1 MVDAISGN
9 TEVNLREQKL
19 AEQSI
24 VEQTTIEQK
33 LETIFGFSQFR
44 MGQQPVV
51 EKILAGGS
59 AAAIFPTGSGK
70 SLCYQFPATQLPHL
84 TLVISPLL
92 ALMQDQLAFLHKNNI
107 NAATIDS
114 TQTLEQ
120 TREVMNGVRSGQIK
134 ILMISV
140 ERLNNERF
148 RQFLS
153 QITVSLLVVD
163 EAHCISE
170 WGHNFRPDYLKLPRY
185 QRQFNIKQT
194 LLLTATAT
202 SQVVADMGDKFNII
216 PENITLTGFYRPNLN
231 LSVVGCPS
239 DERLEKLTPWL
250 NQRRGH
256 CGIIYVTLQKTAK
269 IVAEQLLKQNFNAVA
284 YHAGMDNEIRTNIV
298 KQFMQATD
306 QIIVATIA
314 FGMGIDKSDIRFVAH
329 YDMPKSIENYAQE
342 IGRAG
347 RDNNPSDCLVLANHD
362 NLNVLQNFVYADTP
376 QASAI
381 KIVLSQI
388 QQSQQAGQ
396 WELVENSLSNQAN
409 IRPLTLK
416 TLIVY
421 LELLQIVRPSYSYFA
436 QYKYKILT
444 SKEDILSRFDGE
456 RADFIQSVF
465 NASKHARVWSVLDF
479 EALPQQ
485 YSEDRSRVIKA
496 LEYLQDNQAIELQT
510 AQMTQVYQVTPK
522 PFDIDALINKL
533 TNKFIDK
540 EKSELARIDHLM
552 AFFASDKCLSQSLSH
567 YFSDTNLKQACGHCS
582 VCYGVVAQI
591 PPIKELPSLYLLDFN
606 NLTHQFIEA
615 YRKATDEAISIT
627 LLARFL
633 CGLTTPIFTRLK
645 ARALP
650 SFGRLS
656 DYPFAQ
662 VSKWLDENMRSE

>member
-1 MVDAISGN
+1 MIEKQLADVFGFPQFRN
-9 TEVNLREQKL
+9 GQK
-19 AEQSI
+19 Q
-24 VEQTTIEQK
+24 VV
-33 LETIFGFSQFR
+33 ETILNG
-44 MGQQPVV
+44 
-51 EKILAGGS
+51 ES

-70 SLCYQFPATQLPHL
+70 SLCYQFPATQLPNL

-92 ALMQDQLAFLHKNNI
+92 ALMQDQLAFLGKHNI

-114 TQTLEQ
+114 TQIFEQ
-120 TREVMNGVRSGQIK
+120 TRDVMDGVRSGDIK

-202 SQVVADMGDKFNII
+202 SQVVKDMGDKFNI
-216 PENITLTGFYRPNLN
+216 PSENITLTGFYRSNLN

-239 DERLEKLTPWL
+239 PQRIEKLVPWL

-256 CGIIYVTLQKTAK
+256 CGIVYVTLQKTAE
-269 IVAEQLLKQNFNAVA
+269 IVAEQLSNQNFNAVA
-284 YHAGMDNEIRTNIV
+284 YHAGMDNDVRTEIV
-298 KQFMQATD
+298 KNFMEASD

-381 KIVLSQI
+381 KTVLSQI
-388 QQSQQAGQ
+388 QQSQSTGQ

-421 LELLQIVRPSYSYFA
+421 LELLQIIRPSYSYFA

-444 SKEDILSRFDGE
+444 SKIDILSKFEGE
-456 RADFIQSVF
+456 RADFIQAVF
-465 NASKHARVWSVLDF
+465 DASKHARVWSVLDF
-479 EALPQQ
+479 DALPSQ
-485 YSEDRSRVIKA
+485 YAQDRGRVIKA

-510 AQMTQVYQVTPK
+510 AQMTQVYQITPK
-522 PFDIDALINKL
+522 PFDIDMLIAKL
-533 TNKFIDK
+533 NHKFLDK
-540 EKSELARIDHLM
+540 EQSELARIEHLM
-552 AFFASDKCLSQSLSH
+552 SFFASDSCLSQSLSH
-567 YFSDTNLKQACGHCS
+567 YFSDTSLNKPCGHCS
-582 VCYGVVAQI
+582 VCYGVVADI
-591 PPIKELPSLYLLDFN
+591 PPPVILPPLDSLDFKE
-606 NLTHQFIEA
+606 LTHQFIDVHK
-615 YRKATDEAISIT
+615 KATDEAMSIT
-627 LLARFL
+627 LLSRFL

-645 ARALP
+645 ARSLS
-650 SFGRLS
+650 SFGRLEQ
-656 DYPFAQ
+656 YPFAE
-662 VSKWLDENMRSE
+662 VSYWLDANMRG

>member
-1 MVDAISGN
+1 M
-9 TEVNLREQKL
+9 
-19 AEQSI
+19 
-24 VEQTTIEQK
+24 IEQQ
-33 LETIFGFSQFR
+33 LERLFGFSQFR
-44 MGQQPVV
+44 GGQKNVV
-51 EKILAGGS
+51 EAILAGKS

-92 ALMQDQLAFLHKNNI
+92 ALMQDQLAFLHQHGI

-120 TREVMNGVRSGQIK
+120 TRDVMSGVREGTIK

-153 QITVSLLVVD
+153 EITVSLLVVD

-170 WGHNFRPDYLKLPRY
+170 WGHNFRPDYLKLPHY

-202 SQVVADMGDKFNII
+202 SKVVEDMSSKFSIEK
-216 PENITLTGFYRPNLN
+216 ENITLTGFYRSNLN
-231 LSVVGCPS
+231 LGVVGCPS
-239 DERLEKLTPWL
+239 EERIDKLSPWL

-256 CGIIYVTLQKTAK
+256 CGIIYVTLQKTAE
-269 IVAEQLLKQNFNAVA
+269 IVANQLVAQNFNAVA
-284 YHAGMDNEIRTNIV
+284 YHAGMDNERRASIV
-298 KQFMQATD
+298 ENFMGATD

-314 FGMGIDKSDIRFVAH
+314 FGMGIDKSNIRFVAH

-381 KIVLSQI
+381 KIVLLQI
-388 QQSQQAGQ
+388 QQAQALGQ
-396 WELVENSLSNQAN
+396 WEVVENSLSSQAN

-421 LELLQIVRPSYSYFA
+421 LELLRVVRPSFSYFA

-444 SKEDILSRFDGE
+444 SQADILARFSGE
-456 RADFIQSVF
+456 RSQFIGAIF
-465 NASKHARVWSVLDF
+465 DASKHARVWSTLDF
-479 EALPQQ
+479 ESVAAP
-485 YSEDRSRVIKA
+485 YNNDRSRVIKA

-510 AQMTQVYQVTPK
+510 AQMTQVYQITPK
-522 PFDIDALINKL
+522 PFDIDALIEKL
-533 TNKFIDK
+533 NHKFLDK
-540 EKSELARIDHLM
+540 EQSELARIDNLM
-552 AFFASDKCLSQSLSH
+552 AFFASDSCLSQSLSH
-567 YFSDTNLKQACGHCS
+567 YFSDTSLKQPCGHCS
-582 VCYGVVAQI
+582 VCHGFVAVI
-591 PPIKELPSLYLLDFN
+591 APPKTLTPLSQFSFEEL
-606 NLTHQFIEA
+606 TQAFINAHRTATSEA
-615 YRKATDEAISIT
+615 MSVT
-627 LLARFL
+627 LLSRFL

-645 ARALP
+645 ARSLP
-650 SFGRLS
+650 NFGRLER
-656 DYPFAQ
+656 YPFAQ
-662 VSKWLDENMRSE
+662 VNQWLDENMREQ

>member
-1 MVDAISGN
+1 M
-9 TEVNLREQKL
+9 
-19 AEQSI
+19 
-24 VEQTTIEQK
+24 IEQQ
-33 LETIFGFSQFR
+33 LANVFGFSEFR
-44 MGQQPVV
+44 KGQKEVV
-51 EKILAGGS
+51 ETILKGES

-70 SLCYQFPATQLPHL
+70 SLCYQFPATQLPNL

-92 ALMQDQLAFLHKNNI
+92 ALMQDQLAFLDKHNI

-120 TREVMNGVRSGQIK
+120 TRNVMDGVKSGDIK

-202 SQVVADMGDKFNII
+202 SQVVKDMGDKFAIA
-216 PENITLTGFYRPNLN
+216 PENITLTGFYRSNLN

-239 DERLEKLTPWL
+239 DQRLDKLVPWL

-256 CGIIYVTLQKTAK
+256 CGIIYVTLQKTAE
-269 IVAEQLLKQNFNAVA
+269 IVAKQLADQNFNAIA
-284 YHAGMDNEIRTNIV
+284 YHAGMDNDIRTDIV
-298 KQFMQATD
+298 KNFMAAND

-381 KIVLSQI
+381 KVVLSQI
-388 QQSQQAGQ
+388 QQSQPTGQ

-421 LELLQIVRPSYSYFA
+421 LELLQILRPSYSYFA
-436 QYKYKILT
+436 QYKYKILS
-444 SKEDILSRFDGE
+444 SKNDILSKFEGE
-456 RADFIQSVF
+456 RADFIQAVF
-465 NASKHARVWSVLDF
+465 DASKHARVWSVLDF
-479 EALPQQ
+479 DALPSQ
-485 YSEDRSRVIKA
+485 YAQDRGRVIKA
-496 LEYLQDNQAIELQT
+496 LEYLQENKAIELQT
-510 AQMTQVYQVTPK
+510 AQMTQVYQITPK
-522 PFDIDALINKL
+522 PFDIDMLIAKINH
-533 TNKFIDK
+533 KFLDK
-540 EKSELARIDHLM
+540 EQSELARIEHLM
-552 AFFASDKCLSQSLSH
+552 AFFASDSCLSQSLSY
-567 YFSDTNLKQACGHCS
+567 YFSDTSLNKPCGHCS
-582 VCYGVVAQI
+582 VCYGVVADI
-591 PPIKELPSLYLLDFN
+591 PPPAFLPPLDNFDFN
-606 NLTHQFIEA
+606 ELTHQFIEVH
-615 YRKATDEAISIT
+615 KNATDEAMSIT
-627 LLARFL
+627 LLSRFL

-645 ARALP
+645 ARSLP
-650 SFGRLS
+650 SFGRLEQ
-656 DYPFAQ
+656 YPFAE
-662 VSKWLDENMRSE
+662 VNYWLDANMRG